1 MIGVFLGSGGGLSGK
16 VGRKEGG
23 KKEKGRWTITEMRWN
38 QRGFAAKG
46 PPAPERPFAEQNRAS
61 GGASLYIVENEGLG
75 IRFQEIK
82 SPARKELVLRR
93 GDLKRV

>member
-16 VGRKEGG
+16 VGRKEGE

-46 PPAPERPFAEQNRAS
+46 PPAS
-61 GGASLYIVENEGLG
+61 GGASC
-75 IRFQEIK
+75 
-82 SPARKELVLRR
+82 
-93 GDLKRV
+93 

>member
-1 MIGVFLGSGGGLSGK
+1 MDDNRDEV
-16 VGRKEGG
+16 EPAC
-23 KKEKGRWTITEMRWN
+23 
-38 QRGFAAKG
+38 GFAAKG
-46 PPAPERPFAEQNRAS
+46 PPAPERPLQNRAS

>member
-46 PPAPERPFAEQNRAS
+46 PPAPEVPE
-61 GGASLYIVENEGLG
+61 V
-75 IRFQEIK
+75 
-82 SPARKELVLRR
+82 PAGMPACISWKM
-93 GDLKRV
+93 KAWA